1 MNVKKHSNWRQE
13 ETEMAVGLLDTNVEA
28 ATVKVRKGM
37 YTPAC
42 VCVRAHTHTHRERE
56 RNENEDDSIRA

>member
-42 VCVRAHTHTHRERE
+42 VCVRAHTHTCTY
-56 RNENEDDSIRA
+56 IYV